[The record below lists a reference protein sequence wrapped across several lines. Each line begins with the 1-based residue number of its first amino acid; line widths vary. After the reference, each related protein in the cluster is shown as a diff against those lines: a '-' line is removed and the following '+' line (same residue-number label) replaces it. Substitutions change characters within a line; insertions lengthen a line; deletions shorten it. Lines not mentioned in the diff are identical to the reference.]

1 MEIEIAF
8 YKGEGN
14 FLNKLVRW
22 WTNSKYSHAE
32 LILSDKKTWL
42 GISPFLKAKVQRRE
56 KALIDQSEWD
66 LIKISVTEEQHATII
81 DFFEETR
88 GCGYDWIGM
97 LLSQF
102 LPCRIKHRDRWYCS
116 EWIAYALRIAC
127 IIDWKIIKIYSRKD
141 LSPGV
146 LYAIVQRINEE
157 EAKEI

>member
-1 MEIEIAF
+1 MKEV
-8 YKGEGN
+8 N
-14 FLNKLVRW
+14 R
-22 WTNSKYSHAE
+22 TRTCAE
-32 LILSDKKTWL
+32 RIDREW
-42 GISPFLKAKVQRRE
+42 ARRRE
-56 KALIDQSEWD
+56 D
-66 LIKISVTEEQHATII
+66 LQMLLAEYHNELTEEQHATII